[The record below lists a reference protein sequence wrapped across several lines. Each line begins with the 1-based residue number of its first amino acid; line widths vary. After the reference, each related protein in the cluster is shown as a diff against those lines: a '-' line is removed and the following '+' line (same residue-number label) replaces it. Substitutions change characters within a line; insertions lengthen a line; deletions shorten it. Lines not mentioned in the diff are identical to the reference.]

1 MVLVLLVAAL
11 GLLAATLIGGA
22 RLASVRLRAVRLL
35 VAAAVVQ
42 VTTSALVPESGAA
55 RLTALVLTTALVG
68 LFVVGNRRVAGTP
81 LIGAGLL
88 LNVLVVAANGAMPVS
103 LAAASDAG
111 LSRADLGLTRDAMR
125 EPVDDDTLLPLLG
138 DVVPVTLPW
147 RPQVVSPG
155 DVLVAAGVG
164 LLLVSSGGRQGP
176 RRETRSTALDR
187 ESTTVG
193 SYS

>member
-1 MVLVLLVAAL
+1 VVLVLLVAAL

-22 RLASVRLRAVRLL
+22 RLASLRLRAVRLL
-35 VAAAVVQ
+35 VAAAAVQ
-42 VTTSALVPESGAA
+42 VGTSALAPGSGAA
-55 RLTALVLTTALVG
+55 RLAALVLTALLVG
-68 LFVVGNRRVAGTP
+68 LFVVGNRHVAGTP

-88 LNVLVVAANGAMPVS
+88 LNVLVVATNGAMPVS
-103 LAAASDAG
+103 LSAASDAG
-111 LSRADLGLTRDAMR
+111 LSRADLGLARDAMR
-125 EPVDDDTLLPLLG
+125 EPVDDRTRLPLLG
-138 DVVPVTLPW
+138 DVVPVSLPW

-164 LLLVSSGGRQGP
+164 LLLVASGRRQAP
-176 RRETRSTALDR
+176 SREIRSTALDS